1 MKLKIII
8 IGLTFLSGTVIS
20 LRSMFNNPV
29 DECKGLLLENIEA
42 LAQGENETEKVLC
55 MGDGSVD
62 CPQEGK
68 TGERVKYLSIR
79 DKVSLY

>member
-1 MKLKIII
+1 MKSKIII

-20 LRSMFNNPV
+20 LRSMFNDPM
-29 DECKGLLLENIEA
+29 DEYKGLLLENIEA
-42 LAQGENETEKVLC
+42 LAQEENEAGVPDC